1 MSAYAYLCLDIDHN
15 WESQASVHK
24 VWTLEINRF
33 EIPQIIDVIA
43 ASSAMPPFLSPPD
56 KWLPIFVK
64 QNECLSGTLKS
75 GQRHLPQ
82 DESEP
87 WEWIVDCLLSQI
99 YSGGFLPTASPV

>member
-24 VWTLEINRF
+24 VWTLEINRL

-64 QNECLSGTLKS
+64 QNECSSGTLKS
-75 GQRHLPQ
+75 GQRHLRG
-82 DESEP
+82 S
-87 WEWIVDCLLSQI
+87 IVI
-99 YSGGFLPTASPV
+99 ANLPVNTHG